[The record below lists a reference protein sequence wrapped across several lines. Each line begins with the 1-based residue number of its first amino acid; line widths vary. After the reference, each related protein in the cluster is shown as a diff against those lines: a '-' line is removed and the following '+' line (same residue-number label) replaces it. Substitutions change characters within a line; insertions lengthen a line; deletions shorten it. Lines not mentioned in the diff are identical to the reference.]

1 MPGILA
7 PRASPA
13 RGFDVRGARNLRRTK
28 RRVDRTAAPAHHP
41 GMAHKLYAFR
51 FRDPVTR
58 KWVRARY
65 RATPDDIA
73 RRYDDARIEG
83 DGVVPANVSAGF
95 DPFRTAAAAESRDAA
110 VEPALQLDPDPV
122 DALE

>member
-1 MPGILA
+1 
-7 PRASPA
+7 
-13 RGFDVRGARNLRRTK
+13 
-28 RRVDRTAAPAHHP
+28 
-41 GMAHKLYAFR
+41 MAHKLYAFR

-73 RRYDDARIEG
+73 RRYDDARIDG

-95 DPFRTAAAAESRDAA
+95 DPFRTAAGAESRDAA
-110 VEPALQLDPDPV
+110 VEPALQLDPDLV
-122 DALE
+122 DALERALVATFLRRYVTWCARHRRYAAMNGAARLLRAVSAAPVP